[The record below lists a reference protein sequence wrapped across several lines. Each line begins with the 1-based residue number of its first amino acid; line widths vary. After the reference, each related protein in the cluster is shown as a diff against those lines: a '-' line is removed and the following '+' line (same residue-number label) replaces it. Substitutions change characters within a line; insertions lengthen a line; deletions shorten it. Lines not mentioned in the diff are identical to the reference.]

1 MVKIDANG
9 DEVWHRQDSN
19 VWADSDLPPG
29 QQTHVGNS
37 ASEFVFT
44 LSTGNVVSIVD
55 EDFGMGLAVI
65 DATGPQCTTEPTGL
79 IVAPNSLSQKPKA
92 SPKSMDFNSA
102 QNKLKLKM

>member
-1 MVKIDANG
+1 
-9 DEVWHRQDSN
+9 
-19 VWADSDLPPG
+19 
-29 QQTHVGNS
+29 
-37 ASEFVFT
+37 
-44 LSTGNVVSIVD
+44 
-55 EDFGMGLAVI
+55 MGLAVI